1 MGELGWGPGSGRGR
15 VTPPSIFP
23 LDLHQPPS
31 PCSFNCCGNFFK
43 VCIVGGQRLSLSG
56 SNPMYGIPD
65 WSSVLFR
72 PDDLVAEALKHD
84 QKPDGGE

>member
-43 VCIVGGQRLSLSG
+43 VCIVLRGWPTAVSVRVKSHVWYSRLEQCT
-56 SNPMYGIPD
+56 
-65 WSSVLFR
+65 FQTR
-72 PDDLVAEALKHD
+72 
-84 QKPDGGE
+84 